1 MLRPERMS
9 RVSVAGVESVM
20 DDVIETTHDLH
31 LLHLSDYDG
40 SWAGFEQG
48 DPVEGADDVSGRL
61 VTVRSLESTLGVD
74 ADEVD
79 RGYEI
84 DDLDAELERVRGRAN
99 DLDDRRSE
107 VEEELRQVEERL
119 SRIDPFVDLGVD
131 FDLLGGYETLVT
143 AVGLGDADAVR
154 TAVEGADGVADS
166 LVRTAEE
173 GAVAVFARPT
183 DASVV
188 DGTDADPLEDAL
200 VGVDFERLQVPEYD
214 TSNPEVQRRELRE
227 RRERLQSRL
236 ADVESEIAD
245 LREEVAPFLLA
256 AEERLS
262 IRVQKAEAPLSFAT
276 TTNSFVA
283 EGWVPTPRVDELEAA
298 LQEAVGDRVEF
309 EELERASYTEDGQ
322 LEDREPAEEV
332 DRGHDRDRDR
342 DRDPTPAPDG
352 GTTNAAA
359 AATPTAT
366 DGAGGGEPV
375 TMGDSPPTL
384 LENPAYSEPM
394 EVLVNAAERP
404 KYTEFDPT
412 FIVFLTFPVMFG
424 FMIGDLAY
432 GLLYMLVGYGLYS
445 RFENPAV
452 SALGGVGM
460 WAGLF
465 TAIFGVLYG
474 EFFGLHFLG
483 ELVWEGPI
491 GALVGVEHTPIHKG
505 LQPTYQAFAT
515 GWLVLSLFV
524 GLLHVGLGHVL
535 GFVRE
540 LYGHGVREAVFAKGS
555 WVALMFGV
563 WAWIFSTHARSQK
576 PEFLFEVLDTGE
588 AAAIP
593 LGFAGLP
600 EVVGLAGLAAFGV
613 GFVALIVGEGL
624 LAVEVLQALVNVLSY
639 ARLMAVLLAKAGLAF
654 VVNLLA
660 FGAVET
666 EKGEFHFIA
675 IEGYADP
682 ATHGEVMFAGL
693 MNAGGGLVG
702 VVGLLAGVVLLVVGH
717 LFVFALGI
725 ISAGLQG
732 VRLEYVEFFGKFY
745 DGGGRSYDPFGYSRD
760 HTTED

>member
-9 RVSVAGVESVM
+9 MVSVTGAKPVM
-20 DDVIETTHDLH
+20 DDVVETTHDLH
-31 LLHLSDYDG
+31 LLHLSEYDG
-40 SWAGFEQG
+40 SWAGFDQG
-48 DPVEGADDVSGRL
+48 DPVEGADEVSQRL

-79 RGYEI
+79 RGYEV
-84 DDLDAELERVRGRAN
+84 DDLDAELERVRERAN
-99 DLDDRRSE
+99 DLDDRRSALE
-107 VEEELRQVEERL
+107 DELREVEERL
-119 SRIDPFVDLGVD
+119 STIDPFVDLGVD
-131 FDLLGGYETLVT
+131 FDLLSGYETLVS
-143 AVGLGDADAVR
+143 AVGVGDGDAVR
-154 TAVEGADGVADS
+154 AAVGGAEGVADS
-166 LVRTAEE
+166 LVRTGEE
-173 GAVAVFARPT
+173 GAVGVFARPA

-188 DGTDADPLEDAL
+188 DGTDESPLEDAL
-200 VGVDFERLQVPEYD
+200 VGVNFERLQVPEYD
-214 TSNPEVQRRELRE
+214 TENPEVQRRELRE

-245 LREEVAPFLLA
+245 LRDEVAPFLLA

-276 TTNSFVA
+276 TTSSFVA

-298 LQEAVGDRVEF
+298 LREAVGDRVEF

-322 LEDREPAEEV
+322 LEDHEPVEDV
-332 DRGHDRDRDR
+332 DRDSDSGTGE
-342 DRDPTPAPDG
+342 RDPTPAPDG
-352 GTTNAAA
+352 GTAGAAA
-359 AATPTAT
+359 AATPTG
-366 DGAGGGEPV
+366 GASSEPV

-384 LENPAYSEPM
+384 LENPTYAEPM

-491 GALVGVEHTPIHKG
+491 GALVGVEHTPVHKG
-505 LQPTYQAFAT
+505 LQPKYQTFAT

-524 GLLHVGLGHVL
+524 GLLHVGLGYVL
-535 GFVRE
+535 GFVKE

-563 WAWIFSTHARSQK
+563 WAWIFSTHAESQK
-576 PEFLFEVLDTGE
+576 PGFLFDVFNTGE

-613 GFVALIVGEGL
+613 GFVGLIVGEGL

-666 EKGEFHFIA
+666 EEGAFHFIA

-682 ATHGEVMFAGL
+682 ASHGEVMFAGL

-702 VVGLLAGVVLLVVGH
+702 VVGLLAGIVLLVVGH

-725 ISAGLQG
+725 TSAGLQG

-745 DGGGRSYDPFGYSRD
+745 DGGGRTYDPFGYSRD